1 MFTRYTRQF
10 KIKSYIVYFAL
21 AFVTSGIFLLFS
33 FQSLKIRKFVHVQ
46 EEYTDILS
54 LRYYF
59 TKHRNLNISE
69 GSNNTKWLNH
79 IVTGVS
85 ERINVKAITRE
96 NRFTEI
102 LSTSG
107 HQTSKKSQTDDVLKS
122 TRQVIGIKI
131 VNGVRKS
138 VTLNNNLLELEQYSV
153 TIPRN
158 NNIVKNVG
166 ESDHGKNKAFR
177 KSLRKSIGFQNV
189 PHVYE
194 TTNKFNELKRRF
206 QSIRKRNLYN
216 KSLKDSVSVR
226 EDSCVNCSK
235 NDFKVILSQENIC
248 KTPQKIDI
256 LIIISSAPSEYAQR
270 RTIRQTWGSRCN
282 QIDSRIKCVFV
293 IGNFRNASA
302 NIDNIR
308 TFPSKVV
315 DDSYNKSQLIK
326 ESKDFKDIVQ
336 FDFIDSYGNLT
347 YKTLSG
353 LKWAV
358 HVCTSAEY
366 VMKTDTDMFVNTELL
381 PLLVQTA
388 PRTVFM
394 GGFCWGPSF
403 PNRDIFSKWFV
414 SYKSYRHHQFPPMC
428 SGTGYIMSRD
438 VVQLILRKSR
448 NIPFFHLE
456 DVYISLCIQ
465 KTAVTP
471 VKLAGFSNLMTKFE
485 DCELYKNNVITSH
498 YMNQEVLYD
507 YWQKLKSCNISISP
521 EDVYR
526 ELEFIPLL

>member
-33 FQSLKIRKFVHVQ
+33 FQSLKIKKFVHVQ

-69 GSNNTKWLNH
+69 GSNNTRWLNH

-122 TRQVIGIKI
+122 TR
-131 VNGVRKS
+131 
-138 VTLNNNLLELEQYSV
+138 
-153 TIPRN
+153 
-158 NNIVKNVG
+158 
-166 ESDHGKNKAFR
+166 
-177 KSLRKSIGFQNV
+177 
-189 PHVYE
+189 
-194 TTNKFNELKRRF
+194 F

-235 NDFKVILSQENIC
+235 NDFKVILSQENMC

-256 LIIISSAPSEYAQR
+256 LILISSAPSEYAQR

-293 IGNFRNASA
+293 IGNFRNTSA

-358 HVCTSAEY
+358 NVCASAEY

-388 PRTVFM
+388 PITLFM

-456 DVYISLCIQ
+456 DVYISLCIH

-526 ELEFIPLL
+526 ELEFTPLL